1 VHLLNDLP
9 LRLHRES
16 DDDGL
21 WEHRL
26 DMLRRPNAIYLRH
39 VDIHH
44 HQSCLDIFTPLQ
56 LPPYRCPLPQPLSY
70 NHTPQ

>member
-16 DDDGL
+16 DDGGL

-26 DMLRRPNAIYLRH
+26 DMPRRPNAIYLRH
-39 VDIHH
+39 IDIHLL
-44 HQSCLDIFTPLQ
+44 SGYIYTASITSI
-56 LPPYRCPLPQPLSY
+56 PLPASP
-70 NHTPQ
+70 TTFI